1 MRVVNVELSH
11 EFVNLGLLLHGLGLL
26 LNDIVNV
33 SIVYWFELLGF
44 RLFLRLLRFWLLLGL
59 DAAFHL
65 EAK

>member
-11 EFVNLGLLLHGLGLL
+11 KFVNLGLLLHGLGLL

-44 RLFLRLLRFWLLLGL
+44 RLFL
-59 DAAFHL
+59 
-65 EAK
+65 